1 MAVRIANFSDI
12 PGIVGLMEEGFR
24 RSHYAADPRCA
35 VDTKEA
41 KRLLVTA
48 IQRHGHKTGGGC
60 YVAVSETNGILT
72 GYIVGTLA
80 RAYSIGNVLMA
91 TDLFWY
97 ASPTVDPSDPSRL
110 MAGMIEWAK
119 ANPDVVE
126 VRCGA
131 THVIDKDDRAGAI
144 LKRLGLEPYGGIYRL
159 EVTQ

>member
-1 MAVRIANFSDI
+1 MIRPANFSDI

-24 RSHYAADPRCA
+24 RSHYANDPRCA

-60 YVAVSETNGILT
+60 YVAVSETDGILT
-72 GYIVGTLA
+72 GFIVGTLA
-80 RAYSIGNVLMA
+80 RAYSVGNMLMA

-97 ASPTVDPSDPSRL
+97 ASPGVHPTDPAAL
-110 MAGMIEWAK
+110 MGDMIAWARV
-119 ANPDVVE
+119 NPDVIE
-126 VRCGA
+126 IRCGA
-131 THVIDKDDRAGAI
+131 THVIDTDDRAGTI
-144 LKRLGLEPYGGIYRL
+144 LKRLGFKPHGSIHRM